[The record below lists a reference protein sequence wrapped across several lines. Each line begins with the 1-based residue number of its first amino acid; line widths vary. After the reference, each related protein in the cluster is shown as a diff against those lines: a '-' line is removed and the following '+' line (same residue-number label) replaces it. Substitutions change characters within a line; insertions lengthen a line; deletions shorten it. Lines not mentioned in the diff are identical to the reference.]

1 MKKMIKTK
9 LLIWL
14 IIILIALNLATIISG
29 ISYSL
34 KSRKADQIKT
44 EVPFNQRADFFYEQL
59 GLTPEQREHFLEY
72 NREFNRNARTIIND
86 LNSLRFSMIKEMAET
101 NPDRSKLDDICTRI
115 GTLHTKLKGVTV
127 DYYLQMKSVCDKQQQ
142 LALNDLFER
151 MLDSDGN
158 LEMRRP
164 GYGRQKGGG
173 YGRGRQ
179 NQNKPMFN

>member
-1 MKKMIKTK
+1 MIRTK
-9 LLIWL
+9 LLIWV
-14 IIILIALNLATIISG
+14 IIILAVLNLATIISG
-29 ISYSL
+29 ISYSS
-34 KSRKADQIKT
+34 KNRNTGVVKT

-72 NREFNRNARTIIND
+72 NQEFNRNARAITND
-86 LNSLRFSMIKEMAET
+86 LNTLRFSMIKEMAES

-115 GTLHTKLKGVTV
+115 GTLHTQLKGVTV

-142 LALNDLFER
+142 QALNDLFER

-164 GYGRQKGGG
+164 GYGRQNRGGG